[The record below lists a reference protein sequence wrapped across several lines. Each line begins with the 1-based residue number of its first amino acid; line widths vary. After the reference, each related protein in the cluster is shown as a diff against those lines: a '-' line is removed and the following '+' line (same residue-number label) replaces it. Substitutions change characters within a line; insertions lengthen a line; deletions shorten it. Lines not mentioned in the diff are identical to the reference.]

1 MTFSVRGLAVAQGI
15 AIGRAVLIASSRLDV
30 AHYFIEETEV
40 EAEIERVRAG
50 RDAVIDELGR
60 LQYSVSQMSRKEAPH
75 ELAAMLDVHLMLLQ
89 DDMLSDGVKHWITD
103 RLYNAEWALT
113 TQLEQIARQFDE
125 MEDAYLR
132 ERKADLEQVVERVL
146 RHMQGVA
153 EPLADSAESARRA
166 KRDTKRDTKRDATQR
181 KGQQD
186 LLLDDTIDVP
196 LILVAHD
203 LSPADM
209 LQFKQSVF
217 AGFVTD
223 VGGKTSHTAIVARS
237 MNIPAVVGA
246 RAASTLI
253 RQDDWVIIDGDAG
266 VVIVDPSPI
275 ILAEYGFKQRQG
287 ELERGR
293 LLRLRNT
300 PAVTMD
306 GEKIELLANIEQP
319 DDAVAALNAGAV
331 GVGLFRSE
339 FLFMRRDVKGSVKGS
354 KGESKLPDEEEQFQ
368 AYKRAVD
375 GMQGLPVT
383 IRTVDIGA
391 DKPLDRQER
400 LEKAQDTHLNPALGL
415 RAIRWSLADPEMF
428 LTQLRAILRASSFGQ
443 IKLMIPMLCAVGEIH
458 QTLTLINQAKA
469 ELDAQ
474 STPYG
479 DIKIGAMIEIPA
491 AALIL
496 PTFLKYFDFLSIG
509 TNDLIQYT
517 LAIDR
522 ADEAV
527 AHMYDPLHPA
537 VLHLIANT
545 IRQCRAQGKEV
556 SVCGE
561 MAGDVSLTRLLL
573 GMGLRCFS
581 MHPAQ
586 ILTVKQQ
593 ILRTDTSKLNDWV
606 QQVLTS
612 ENPAEFV

>member
-1 MTFSVRGLAVAQGI
+1 VTFSVRGLAVAQGI

-60 LQYSVSQMSRKEAPH
+60 LQHSVSQMSRKEAPH

-113 TQLEQIARQFDE
+113 TQLELIARQFDD

-132 ERKADLEQVVERVL
+132 ERKADLEQVVERIL
-146 RHMQGVA
+146 RHMQGVVL
-153 EPLADSAESARRA
+153 PLVDGDGQPRRDA
-166 KRDTKRDTKRDATQR
+166 KRESKPR

-246 RAASTLI
+246 RSASTLI

-293 LLRLRNT
+293 LSRLRNT

-339 FLFMRRDVKGSVKGS
+339 FLFMGRDG
-354 KGESKLPDEEEQFQ
+354 KGESRLPNEEEQFQ

-415 RAIRWSLADPEMF
+415 RAIRWSLADPDMF

-458 QTLTLINQAKA
+458 QTLALIKQAKA

-474 STPYG
+474 SIPYG
-479 DIKIGAMIEIPA
+479 DVKIGAMIEIPA

-545 IRQCRAQGKEV
+545 IQQCRWQGKDV

-593 ILRTDTSKLNDWV
+593 ILRTDTSKLPEWV